1 MVPEQSGRG
10 RCYRNRREEEGE
22 HGAACRQGGDLEGVA
37 VTGREVI
44 GTEETSQKYRICGP
58 AGEARWEPM
67 GQRQWR
73 ADIQTASSLLPLPI
87 RQEGLFPPPLLCD
100 CSDRYVWQK

>member
-10 RCYRNRREEEGE
+10 RCYRNRGEGE

-37 VTGREVI
+37 VTRGEGI

-58 AGEARWEPM
+58 AGEARREPM

-73 ADIQTASSLLPLPI
+73 ADVRTASSLLPLPI
-87 RQEGLFPPPLLCD
+87 RQEGLCPLPVAL
-100 CSDRYVWQK
+100 SLL